1 MKVEK
6 SFKGRIWVFGDEVD
20 TDQIYP
26 GPYLALTSEEDIA
39 QHAMEGTPK
48 GKDFLSK
55 SQSGDILVVG
65 KNFGSGSSREQAPLS
80 IKLRGISVVIATSFA
95 RIFYRNAINIGL
107 PIITARLTSLD
118 IQDGDTIEVQWP
130 EGKIIASKQNQII
143 QGEPPR
149 GLEIDILS
157 AGGVLPY
164 LKNRKFKH

>member
-1 MKVEK
+1 MKK
-6 SFKGRIWVFGDEVD
+6 TFKGKIWVFGDDVD

-26 GPYLALTSEEDIA
+26 GPYLGLTSDEEIA

-48 GKDFLSK
+48 GKEFISK
-55 SQSGDILVVG
+55 SQLGGLLVAG
-65 KNFGSGSSREQAPLS
+65 KNFGSGSSREHAPLS

-107 PIITARLTSLD
+107 PIIIADLPSLHV
-118 IQDGDTIEVQWP
+118 QDGDAIEVQWP
-130 EGKIIASKQNQII
+130 EGKIIMSNQDQAI

-157 AGGVLPY
+157 AGGVLQY
-164 LKNRKFKH
+164 LKNRKFQP